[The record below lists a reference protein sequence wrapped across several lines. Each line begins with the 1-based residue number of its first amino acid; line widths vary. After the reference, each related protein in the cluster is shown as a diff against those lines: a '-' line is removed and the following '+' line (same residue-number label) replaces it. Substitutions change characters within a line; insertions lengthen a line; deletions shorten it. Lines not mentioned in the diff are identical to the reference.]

1 MKQSRLTPALIIVA
15 AFSGMLPAVTQAEI
29 QVIHTWTMGDEEKGT
44 AGSTAAAT
52 LVDTVGDLDLTLTGE
67 PKFAAEGSALGVLF
81 ANTDSAHNVAATE
94 YYSGAEA
101 DVNPTDFTKWGI
113 EAIVRIDVLPTTNQ
127 EMAVFELGA
136 GSSGILLETFG
147 NGAWALHQSNVAI
160 SANSTPVQVGK
171 LQHLAAVR
179 NNGRW
184 ELYVDGLL
192 AFGFNSADYEPA
204 PGIRIG
210 AGNAGTG
217 DNRGFNG
224 LIDTVRIFEYTD
236 TFNIQDT
243 LVSVLIPDADHDGF
257 DDAVETALGFNP
269 RDAASTPESKSGI
282 ETAVQF
288 NFYAAKNKKYTIQ
301 SSSDLQTWDDV
312 EKDIMGTGG
321 EVTRLYT
328 ARTPAKRYFRSV
340 RQEE

>member
-1 MKQSRLTPALIIVA
+1 MKQSRLTSALIVA
-15 AFSGMLPAVTQAEI
+15 AFSGILSAAAQAEI
-29 QVIHTWTMGDEEKGT
+29 QVIHTWTMGDEEKG
-44 AGSTAAAT
+44 GVGNTAAAT

-81 ANTDSAHNVAATE
+81 ANTGSAHNVAAAE
-94 YYSGAEA
+94 YYSSADA
-101 DVNPTDFTKWGI
+101 DVNPGDFTKWGI
-113 EAIVRIDVLPTTNQ
+113 EAIVRIDVLPATSQ

-136 GSSGILLETFG
+136 GPDGILLETYG

-160 SANSTPVQVGK
+160 NASPTPVQVGK

-192 AFGFNSADYEPA
+192 IFGFNSAEYEPA

-210 AGNAGTG
+210 AGNSGTG
-217 DNRGFNG
+217 DNRGFEG
-224 LIDTVRIFEYTD
+224 LIDTVRVFEYTG
-236 TFNIQDT
+236 TFNIRDT
-243 LVSVLIPDADHDGF
+243 LVSVLIPDADKDGF
-257 DDAVETALGFNP
+257 DDSVEIALGFNP
-269 RDAASTPESKSGI
+269 NDANSTPESKSGI

-288 NFYAAKNKKYTIQ
+288 SFYAAKNGKYTIQ
-301 SSSDLQTWDDV
+301 SSSDLQNWEDV

-340 RQEE
+340 RQAE